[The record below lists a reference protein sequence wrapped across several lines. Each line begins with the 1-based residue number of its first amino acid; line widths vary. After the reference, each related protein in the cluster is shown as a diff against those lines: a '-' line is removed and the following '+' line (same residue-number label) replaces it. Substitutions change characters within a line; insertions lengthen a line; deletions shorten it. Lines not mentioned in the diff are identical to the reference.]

1 MTFVCALAR
10 IAHMDSLFCV
20 RVFFSLPATGDEQ
33 DYIILSTVR
42 SLPSYELERNPSE
55 GWMKKHRGFITDQ
68 HQINVALTR
77 AKKGLIIVGEC
88 GSIGQLHV
96 VASYMQLVGVFFF
109 QLWSTFNTQL
119 ELNIDDKMT
128 LIDDN
133 AFFQRRKFDGQR

>member
-55 GWMKKHRGFITDQ
+55 GWMKKHLGFITDQ

-109 QLWSTFNTQL
+109 NYDLH
-119 ELNIDDKMT
+119 
-128 LIDDN
+128 LILSWN
-133 AFFQRRKFDGQR
+133 